1 MKRLWRRKH
10 LWIVLLLLAANGLAW
25 LRGVASTNLP
35 PVEPRLSPQ
44 IEAMRQKVIARQ
56 SSGEPFAITLTEQEA
71 AEATAWYL
79 GRYPQIPFSN
89 PQVEFT
95 PDIVTGRG
103 MVHMF
108 GLRAPVYGRARV
120 GLRDGTPVV
129 TFLELGVAG
138 VPLPGWMLRAIQSE
152 AEAQFDFTNYDLPLI
167 FTRLES
173 GEGTLTGE
181 GVYR

>member
-10 LWIVLLLLAANGLAW
+10 LWIVLILLAANGLAW
-25 LRGVASTNLP
+25 LRAGETNLP
-35 PVEPRLSPQ
+35 AVEPRLSPQ
-44 IEAMRQKVIARQ
+44 IAAMRETVIAGQ
-56 SSGEPFAITLTEQEA
+56 SAGEPFAITLTDQEA

-79 GRYPQIPFSN
+79 SRYPQIPFSH
-89 PQVEFT
+89 PQVHFA
-95 PDIVTGRG
+95 PDSITGRG
-103 MVHMF
+103 LVHMF

-152 AEAQFDFTNYDLPLI
+152 AEAQFDFTKRNLPLI

-173 GEGTLTGE
+173 GEGMLTGE